1 MTSSL
6 GTKTLNI
13 PKYGVIYAAAQK
25 NLGIAGNTVA
35 FVRNDLIGHAQKFT
49 PSYMDWK
56 NMIDENYDQN
66 IAAYPIYASN
76 VYLKYLNSAPTGLA
90 YWESLANEKAK
101 LIWVI
106 FQRFDY

>member
-6 GTKTLNI
+6 GTKVLNI
-13 PKYGVIYAAAQK
+13 QKYGVIYAAAQK

-56 NMIDENYDQN
+56 NMVDDTYDQN
-66 IAAYPIYASN
+66 MSTYPIYATN
-76 VYLKYLNSAPTGLA
+76 VYVKYLNSAPTGLA
-90 YWESLANEKAK
+90 YWESLANERAK

-106 FQRFDY
+106 NLKRIF